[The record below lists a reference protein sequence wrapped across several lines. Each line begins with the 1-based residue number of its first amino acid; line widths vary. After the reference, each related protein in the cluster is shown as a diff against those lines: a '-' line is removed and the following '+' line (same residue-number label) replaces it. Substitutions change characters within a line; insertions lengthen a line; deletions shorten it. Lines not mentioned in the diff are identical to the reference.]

1 MNKRLK
7 ILCATAVFKAL
18 ICVLSPL
25 TLPTPL
31 GVPITLQTLIIALT
45 AFLLGVKAG
54 FAAVICYVLIGAAG
68 LPVFSGFAAGVGALL
83 SPTGGFIFA
92 FPVFAFLLSLVFYV
106 NKIPYRILLGLSALL
121 LLYIAGTVQFIII
134 TGTKTAAA
142 ITGFML
148 YFVKDAA
155 VVLAAYFLCVR
166 IRPILKKFM
175 QSK

>member
-7 ILCATAVFKAL
+7 TLCVTAVFTAL
-18 ICVLSPL
+18 ICALSPL

-54 FAAVICYVLIGAAG
+54 SAAVFCYILIGAAG

-92 FPVFAFLLSLVFYV
+92 FPAFALVLSFVFYV
-106 NKIPYRILLGLSALL
+106 NKPIHRILLGFSALT
-121 LLYIAGTVQFIII
+121 LLYTAGTIQFTII
-134 TGTKTAAA
+134 TGTKTAAV

-148 YFVKDAA
+148 YFIKDAA

-166 IRPILKKFM
+166 IRPILTKLM